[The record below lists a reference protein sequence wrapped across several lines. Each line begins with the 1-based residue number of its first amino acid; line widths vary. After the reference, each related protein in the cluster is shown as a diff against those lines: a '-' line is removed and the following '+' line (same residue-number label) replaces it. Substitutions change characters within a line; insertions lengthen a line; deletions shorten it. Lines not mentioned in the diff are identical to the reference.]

1 VSPPD
6 RNAPPEEGWESLKVD
21 ELKDAL
27 EARGLPKSGTK
38 AELVARLEE
47 SDAEGGAAPAAA
59 SEAPEAAEAE
69 APAAED
75 LEAVA
80 AEETGD
86 AAAPV
91 AEPVS
96 EEPAAEAAE
105 APDEGIAEEVVPPA
119 EPTEEP
125 SAEEIEEAEAP
136 QAEEGEPETEA
147 EEKPEAEA
155 EEGEPETEAEEEP
168 EAEADEEELEA
179 EGDEEPEGEAAPS
192 PATRRRGSAETST
205 TVRRAAPRR
214 PDGDVVVRARS
225 KYVRSAPRKARL
237 VMDHIRGKEV
247 EQARAILVHAPRAVA
262 EDILKL
268 LNSAVANAESNYEL
282 GPDELRV
289 RKAFVDEGPT
299 IKRFRPRALGRA
311 TRIQKRT
318 SHMTIELTTTGNGR

>member
-1 VSPPD
+1 VSPPE
-6 RNAPPEEGWESLKVD
+6 RTAPEGGWESLKVD
-21 ELKDAL
+21 ELKEEL

-47 SDAEGGAAPAAA
+47 SGAEAPDVAAE
-59 SEAPEAAEAE
+59 EAPEAEAE
-69 APAAED
+69 APAAE
-75 LEAVA
+75 A
-80 AEETGD
+80 
-86 AAAPV
+86 
-91 AEPVS
+91 
-96 EEPAAEAAE
+96 PAAEAPEVA
-105 APDEGIAEEVVPPA
+105 DEGIAEEVVPPE
-119 EPTEEP
+119 EPAEEP
-125 SAEEIEEAEAP
+125 SADEVEEAE
-136 QAEEGEPETEA
+136 GT
-147 EEKPEAEA
+147 EAEA
-155 EEGEPETEAEEEP
+155 EEDEP
-168 EAEADEEELEA
+168 EAERL
-179 EGDEEPEGEAAPS
+179 EGEADEDADAETAAA
-192 PATRRRGSAETST
+192 PATRRGSAETT
-205 TVRRAAPRR
+205 TTPRRAAPRQ
-214 PDGDVVVRARS
+214 PDGAVVVRARS